1 MCREFTVNTVSE
13 WMADAATKTV
23 GAYNL
28 PDSEADLKTGITTTA
43 SEQALLCPHRRVC
56 SPDWDQEM
64 EPSAH
69 SRIGCMLVTASSVCA
84 CRSPKVTQ
92 RFGYSFLFNSGS

>member
-1 MCREFTVNTVSE
+1 MRREFTVNTVSE

-43 SEQALLCPHRRVC
+43 SEQASLRPHRCVC
-56 SPDWDQEM
+56 RKWDHQLILK
-64 EPSAH
+64 
-69 SRIGCMLVTASSVCA
+69 RIVMLII
-84 CRSPKVTQ
+84 R
-92 RFGYSFLFNSGS
+92 